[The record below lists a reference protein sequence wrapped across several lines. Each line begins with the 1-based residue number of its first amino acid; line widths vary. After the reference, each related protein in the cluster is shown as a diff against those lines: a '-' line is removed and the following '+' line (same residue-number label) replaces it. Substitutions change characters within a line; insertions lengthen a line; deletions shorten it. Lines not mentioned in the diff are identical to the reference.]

1 MREPILDEEEP
12 QQQLIRTGKMEVD
25 KQLGGGIPIG
35 SLVLIEGQSDAGK
48 SVLAQQ
54 IMWGALNDEHRVL
67 LFTTE
72 NTVKS
77 MNSQMDSLGLGIADA
92 LVLGWIK
99 IFTVEPSKM
108 KQMDTFSTINSTI
121 MAYPTSRL
129 IVVDSLTPV
138 LAHTTTDSVIDYFER
153 CKKLCDGGR
162 TIMNI
167 AHTYAFDE
175 QVLIRIRSVCD
186 AHLRLRIEEVKERL
200 VKVLEVCKVRGAV
213 KVTGNIVNFDVEPG
227 IGMRVMPIGRARV

>member
-12 QQQLIRTGKMEVD
+12 QQQLICTGKVEVD

-35 SLVLIEGQSDAGK
+35 SLGLIEGESDAGK

-54 IMWGALNDEHRVL
+54 MMWGALNDEHRVL

-72 NTVKS
+72 NTVNS
-77 MNSQMDSLGLGIADA
+77 MNSQMDSLGLSIVDA
-92 LVLGWIK
+92 LILGWIK

-108 KQMDTFSTINSTI
+108 KQMNTFSAIISTI
-121 MAYPTSRL
+121 MAYPTFRL
-129 IVVDSLTPV
+129 IVIDSLTPF
-138 LAHTTTDSVIDYFER
+138 LAHMSTDSVIDYFER

-162 TIMNI
+162 TIINI
-167 AHTYAFDE
+167 AHTYAFEE

-186 AHLRLRIEEVKERL
+186 AHFRLRIEEVKERL
-200 VKVLEVCKVRGAV
+200 VKVLEVSKVRGAS
-213 KVTGNIVNFDVEPG
+213 KVTGNVVNFDVEPG
-227 IGMRVMPIGRARV
+227 IGMRIMPIGRARV